1 MVNLVVTRKKVPR
14 KQTRKR
20 KAPEMPSFSQVYEKT
35 MSFEGDQKQPADLIG
50 KEFTVKK
57 YQRRPSKYSDGEYA
71 IVQGEQDGSPFY
83 FHSASMSLMDQLER
97 TAGAFPYRAKL
108 VKKRSQ
114 SGREYLSLE

>member
-1 MVNLVVTRKKVPR
+1 VVTRKKGPAKR
-14 KQTRKR
+14 TRK
-20 KAPEMPSFSQVYEKT
+20 KKEPELPSFSKIYEKK

-50 KEFTVKK
+50 KEFVVKK
-57 YQRRPSKYSDGEYA
+57 YQRRPSKFSDGEYA
-71 IVQGEQDGSPFY
+71 TVQGEQDGSPFY

-108 VKKRSQ
+108 VKKKSQ